1 MKTKCIITNQP
12 DYSNPEKKGIVRF
25 SNTQWMAN
33 SRNLEG
39 YEFEDVIVRCTLDGG
54 LKTWLHMQ
62 LGVRIDRIIYSNA

>member
-1 MKTKCIITNQP
+1 MKIKCIITNQP

-25 SNTQWMAN
+25 SNTQWITD
-33 SRNLEG
+33 SRKLEG
-39 YEFEDVIVRCTLDGG
+39 HEFGDVIVRCAPDCG